1 MVTVTVF
8 VGLDPTSTF
17 TQVVEAGTKVVGLK
31 IIGEPPPPPLPP
43 PIGLVL
49 SENVT
54 LPTLDDA
61 STEIE
66 PVVLEL
72 VKVVDALP
80 FAFVF
85 TVTVAL
91 ELDKVPPFVVVTVKV
106 TGTLATGLPLALVA
120 MTSSGADAVLL
131 GNSNCPLPDEML
143 SDEPAPCT
151 PMIRLNT
158 ALPAVDVAMT
168 EIGPKL
174 LDAVYP
180 IFARPLLPV
189 IADAVV
195 PPPVNNPDPTWK

>member
-1 MVTVTVF
+1 MTVTVF

-43 PIGLVL
+43 PIGLVFN
-49 SENVT
+49 ENVT
-54 LPTLDDA
+54 LPTLEEA

-72 VKVVDALP
+72 VNVVDAFP

-85 TVTVAL
+85 TVTVAV
-91 ELDKVPPFVVVTVKV
+91 EFDRVPPLVVVTVKV
-106 TGTLATGLPLALVA
+106 TGTFATGLPLALVA

-131 GNSNCPLPDEML
+131 GNSNCPLPEEML

-151 PMIRLNT
+151 PMIKLKT
-158 ALPAVDVAMT
+158 ALPAVEVAIT
-168 EIGPKL
+168 EIGPRV
-174 LDAVYP
+174 LDAV
-180 IFARPLLPV
+180 
-189 IADAVV
+189 
-195 PPPVNNPDPTWK
+195 